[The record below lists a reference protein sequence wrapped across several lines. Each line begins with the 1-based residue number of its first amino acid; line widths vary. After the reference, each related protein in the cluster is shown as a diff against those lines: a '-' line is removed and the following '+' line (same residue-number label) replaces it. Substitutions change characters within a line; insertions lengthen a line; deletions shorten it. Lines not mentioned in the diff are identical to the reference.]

1 MIILYKSYKFRIY
14 LNHEQSTQ
22 INKTFGCARFIYN
35 YFLNKCKENKYIKAY
50 DMCNMLKDLQEEY
63 EWLEYE
69 WLKEVDSCALRCAIF
84 NLEASFKNLFSKRT
98 SYPKFKSKYNKQS
111 YRTNC
116 IKRTYKGKEYSNIIL
131 DLKNKKIK
139 LPKLGIVNIR
149 GYRNLDHIEGKI
161 INACITKET
170 TGKYYVSV
178 LVEKQDVNIEKVK
191 AESIVGIEVG
201 IDLGVKDIVVTS
213 NGEKYINPKELDKR
227 EKRLKRL
234 QRKLSRQIKGS
245 NNYNK
250 TKIKISRVYSKI
262 KNARQH
268 NIITIVNKLVKEND
282 IIISEKLQ
290 VKKMHNNHTLT
301 KNILD
306 ASFNRICNMLKW
318 KTKEKGKYY
327 YQVDSYFPSSK
338 LCSCCGNKTEKTKSL
353 SIRSWTCDYC
363 DSINDRDINA
373 SINIMFEGLK
383 MYMNEVL
390 I

>member
-1 MIILYKSYKFRIY
+1 MYKAYKFRMY
-14 LNHEQSTQ
+14 PSVEQSIL

-35 YFLNKCKENKYIKAY
+35 YFLNKCKDNKYIKAY
-50 DMCNMLKDLQEEY
+50 DMCKMLKELQEEY
-63 EWLEYE
+63 S
-69 WLKEVDSCALRCAIF
+69 WLKEVDSCSLRCAIF
-84 NLEASFKNLFSKRT
+84 NLEDSFKNFFEKRS
-98 SYPKFKSKYNKQS
+98 SYPKFKSKYYKQS
-111 YRTNC
+111 YRTNA
-116 IKRTYKGKEYSNIIL
+116 IRSTYKSTEYSNIKL
-131 DLKNKKIK
+131 DLKNKRIK
-139 LPKLGIVNIR
+139 LPKLGLVNIR
-149 GYRNLDHIEGKI
+149 GYRNLECIKGKI
-161 INACITKET
+161 INATITKET

-178 LVEKQDVNIEKVK
+178 LVEEKEINAK
-191 AESIVGIEVG
+191 KIKPTSIVG

-213 NGEKYINPKELDKR
+213 NGEKYKNPKELEKR
-227 EKRLKRL
+227 EKKLKRL

-250 TKIKISRVYSKI
+250 TKILISRVHSKI
-262 KNARQH
+262 KNARKY
-268 NIITIVNKLVKEND
+268 NIITIVNKLVKEHD

-290 VKKMHNNHTLT
+290 VKKMYNNHTLT

-306 ASFNRICNMLKW
+306 VSFNKICELLKW

-338 LCSCCGNKTEKTKSL
+338 LCSHCNNKTDKTNSL
-353 SIRSWTCDYC
+353 SIRSWKCDC
-363 DSINDRDINA
+363 CGNVNDRDINA

>member
-1 MIILYKSYKFRIY
+1 MYKSYKFRMY
-14 LNHEQSTQ
+14 PSDEQGIL
-22 INKTFGCARFIYN
+22 INKTFECARFIYN

-50 DMCNMLKDLQEEY
+50 DMCNMLKDLQGEY
-63 EWLEYE
+63 V
-69 WLKEVDSCALRCAIF
+69 WLKEVDSCALRCTIF
-84 NLEASFKNLFSKRT
+84 NLEDSFKNLFSKRA

-149 GYRNLDHIEGKI
+149 GYRNLDNIEGKI
-161 INACITKET
+161 INASVTKET
-170 TGKYYVSV
+170 MGNYYVSV
-178 LVEKQDVNIEKVK
+178 LVEDKEVNIKKVK
-191 AESIVGIEVG
+191 PTSIVG

-213 NGEKYINPKELDKR
+213 NGEKYKNPKELDKR

-262 KNARQH
+262 KNARRH

-290 VKKMHNNHTLT
+290 VKKMHNNHILT

-306 ASFNRICNMLKW
+306 ASFNKICNMLKW

-338 LCSCCGNKTEKTKSL
+338 LCSHCGNKTEKTKSL
-353 SIRSWTCDYC
+353 SIRSWMCECCGSD
-363 DSINDRDINA
+363 NDRDVNA

-383 MYMNEVL
+383 KHMKEVL

>member
-1 MIILYKSYKFRIY
+1 MYKSYKFRMY
-14 LNHEQSTQ
+14 PSNEQGIL
-22 INKTFGCARFIYN
+22 INKTFGCIRFVYN

-50 DMCNMLKDLQEEY
+50 DMCKKLKELQNNY
-63 EWLEYE
+63 P

-84 NLEASFKNLFSKRT
+84 NLEEAFKNFFCKRT
-98 SYPKFKSKYNKQS
+98 SYPKFKSKYNKQR
-111 YRTNC
+111 YRTNA
-116 IKRTYKGKEYSNIIL
+116 IRSTYKGKKYSNIKL
-131 DLKNKKIK
+131 DLKSKRIK
-139 LPKLGIVNIR
+139 LPKLGMISIK

-161 INACITKET
+161 VNASITKET

-178 LVEKQDVNIEKVK
+178 LVEEKEVNIKK
-191 AESIVGIEVG
+191 IKPTSIVG

-213 NGEKYINPKELDKR
+213 NGEKYKNEKELNKR

-245 NNYNK
+245 NNYKK
-250 TKIKISRVYSKI
+250 TKLKISRVYSKI
-262 KNARQH
+262 KNSRRH
-268 NIITIVNKLVKEND
+268 NIINIVNRLVKEND

-290 VKKMHNNHTLT
+290 IKKMHNNHKLT

-306 ASFNRICNMLKW
+306 ASFNKICQMLKW
-318 KTKEKGKYY
+318 KSKEKGKYY

-338 LCSCCGNKTEKTKSL
+338 LCSHCNNKTEKTNNL
-353 SIRSWTCDYC
+353 SIRNWTCDC
-363 DSINDRDINA
+363 CGSINDRDLNA

-383 MYMNEVL
+383 MYMKDAL

>member
-1 MIILYKSYKFRIY
+1 M
-14 LNHEQSTQ
+14 QSLTWKLLL
-22 INKTFGCARFIYN
+22 KTFLA
-35 YFLNKCKENKYIKAY
+35 
-50 DMCNMLKDLQEEY
+50 
-63 EWLEYE
+63 
-69 WLKEVDSCALRCAIF
+69 
-84 NLEASFKNLFSKRT
+84 
-98 SYPKFKSKYNKQS
+98 
-111 YRTNC
+111 NC

-161 INACITKET
+161 ANACITKEP

-178 LVEKQDVNIEKVK
+178 LVEKQDVNIKKVK
-191 AESIVGIEVG
+191 AESIVG

-213 NGEKYINPKELDKR
+213 NGEKYKNEKELDKR

-245 NNYNK
+245 KNYNK
-250 TKIKISRVYSKI
+250 TKIKISRIHNKI
-262 KNARQH
+262 KNARKH

-290 VKKMHNNHTLT
+290 IKQMHNNHTLT

-306 ASFNRICNMLKW
+306 ASFNKICQMLKW

-338 LCSCCGNKTEKTKSL
+338 LCSHCGNKTEKTKSL
-353 SIRSWTCDYC
+353 SIRSWTCEC
-363 DSINDRDINA
+363 CGSINDRDVNA

-383 MYMNEVL
+383 MYMKEVL

>member
-1 MIILYKSYKFRIY
+1 MYKSYKFRMY
-14 LNHEQSTQ
+14 LSHEQSTQ
-22 INKTFGCARFIYN
+22 INKTFGCTRFIYN

-63 EWLEYE
+63 EWL
-69 WLKEVDSCALRCAIF
+69 KEVDSCALRCAIF
-84 NLEASFKNLFSKRT
+84 NLETSFKNFFSKIT

-161 INACITKET
+161 VNACITKEP

-178 LVEKQDVNIEKVK
+178 LVEKQDVNIKKVK
-191 AESIVGIEVG
+191 AESIVG

-213 NGEKYINPKELDKR
+213 NGEKYRNEKELDKR

-245 NNYNK
+245 KNYNK
-250 TKIKISRVYSKI
+250 TKIKISKIHSKI
-262 KNARQH
+262 KNARKH

-290 VKKMHNNHTLT
+290 IKQMHNNHTLT

-306 ASFNRICNMLKW
+306 ASFNKICQMLKW

-338 LCSCCGNKTEKTKSL
+338 LCSHCGNKTEKTKSL
-353 SIRSWTCDYC
+353 SIRSWTCKC
-363 DSINDRDINA
+363 CGSINDRDVNA

-383 MYMNEVL
+383 MYMKEVL